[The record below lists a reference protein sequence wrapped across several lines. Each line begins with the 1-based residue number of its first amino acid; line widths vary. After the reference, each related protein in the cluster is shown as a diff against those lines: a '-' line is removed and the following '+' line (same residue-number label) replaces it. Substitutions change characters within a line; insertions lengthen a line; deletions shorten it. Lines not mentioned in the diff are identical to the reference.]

1 MKLYSTTVAMFL
13 LVSSAVV
20 FAANGSGPGAGNT
33 GNTGNVGNVGKVPGE
48 PAAESMGDK
57 MFGQPDIAADG
68 IQNATQVDNPS
79 DIGNKSSTASDS
91 PEPLPTEGDVGIQN
105 TK

>member
-1 MKLYSTTVAMFL
+1 MKLYSTAVAMFL

-20 FAANGSGPGAGNT
+20 FAANGSGPGAGNV
-33 GNTGNVGNVGKVPGE
+33 GNVGNVGTVPGE
-48 PAAESMGDK
+48 PAAKPMGEK

-105 TK
+105 TQ